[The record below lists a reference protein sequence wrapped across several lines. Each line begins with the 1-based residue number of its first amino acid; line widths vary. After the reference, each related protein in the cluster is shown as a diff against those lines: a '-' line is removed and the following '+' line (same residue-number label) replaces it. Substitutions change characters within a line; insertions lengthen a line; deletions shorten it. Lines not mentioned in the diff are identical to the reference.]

1 MNTVEPRGRLG
12 LRPAIE
18 NLTPQLIREVSLVG
32 QGVPDVIAL
41 WFGEPDLPT
50 PKVVRDAAA
59 KALADGQT
67 FYNPNRG
74 IAPLREELAV
84 YNSRLYGRKI
94 ETERV
99 TVTPSGVQAIMQTG
113 QAIIDPGDDVLAVA
127 PLWPNCREIVH
138 IMSGGCRTMML
149 DFKDGRWSLDLD
161 RLFSMVRPN
170 TRLLMVNSPN
180 NPTGWTMTGE
190 EQKAMIEFCRQRG
203 IWIMSDEV
211 YARLVF
217 SGAAAA
223 PSFLEHADP
232 EDRVIVVNSFSKPWA
247 MTGWRVGWLV
257 HPPALAKTFEMLG
270 EYNMSCATT
279 FAQHGA
285 VAALK
290 FGEDFVAQSVARY
303 RQGRDIVHQR
313 LSANPRVRIGRPD
326 GAFYAFFAVDGMTD
340 SLKAAKDLV
349 LKAHVG
355 LSPGAAFGPECEGY
369 LRLCFAKSA
378 ETVTTAIDR
387 IEDFIAKGM
396 K

>member
-1 MNTVEPRGRLG
+1 MNSVAPRGPLG

-32 QGVPDVIAL
+32 QGIPDVIAL
-41 WFGEPDLPT
+41 WFGEPDVTT

-59 KALADGQT
+59 KALADGET

-74 IAPLREELAV
+74 IEPLRKALAE
-84 YNSRLYGRKI
+84 YHTWLYGRPFDQ
-94 ETERV
+94 ERF
-99 TVTPSGVQAIMQTG
+99 TVTPSGVQAIMQSG

-149 DFKDGRWSLDLD
+149 DFKDGRWSLDVERFL
-161 RLFSMVRPN
+161 SMVRPN
-170 TRLLMVNSPN
+170 TSLIMVNSPN
-180 NPTGWTMTGE
+180 NPTGWVMSAE
-190 EQKAMIEFCRQRG
+190 EQKAILAFCRKRG
-203 IWIMSDEV
+203 IWLLADEV

-217 SGAAAA
+217 SGARAA

-232 EDRVIVVNSFSKPWA
+232 EDRLIVVNSFSKPWA

-257 HPPALAKTFEMLG
+257 HPPALGKTFQMLG

-290 FGEDFVAQSVARY
+290 HGESFVEESVARY
-303 RQGRDIVHQR
+303 RRGRDIVYQR
-313 LSANPRVRIGRPD
+313 LAANPRVRIGRPD
-326 GAFYAFFAVDGMTD
+326 GAFYAFFAVEGLKD
-340 SLKAAKDLV
+340 SLAAAKDLV
-349 LKAHVG
+349 RKGHVG

-387 IEDFIAKGM
+387 IESFIAKEVR
-396 K
+396 